1 MAAEDLELG
10 AEICWELGS
19 SGVTIID
26 PEDWEKLKPEE
37 KVRTENPPV
46 AEVKAYFAEKVDPRP
61 LLADYQLE
69 AQISWQL
76 IKEEDWRN
84 EWKKYYHP
92 LRVGRKFFIRPV
104 WEEAE
109 DADRLTLII
118 EPGVSFGSGT
128 HPSTQLCL
136 EFLENYITPESRV
149 FDVGCGSGILAMAA
163 AKLGAKQVWAVDNDP
178 LAVKAAR
185 ENFQLN
191 NLEIEVVEGDLL
203 RQAQGQADLIAA
215 NIVAEVI
222 IQLAPAV
229 AAALTDGGIFLAS
242 GIYCERETEVEK
254 FLTANQFELLAR
266 KREGEWTALAMR
278 KR

>member
-1 MAAEDLELG
+1 ELG

-19 SGVTIID
+19 SGVSIID
-26 PEDWEKLKPEE
+26 PRDWESLKPEE
-37 KVRTENPPV
+37 KVTEEKPA

-61 LLADYQLE
+61 LLNNYKLS
-69 AQISWQL
+69 AQIVWQL
-76 IKEEDWRN
+76 IKEDDWRH

-92 LRVGRKFFIRPV
+92 LRVGRKFFIKPV

-109 DADRLTLII
+109 DLERLTLVI

-163 AKLGAKQVWAVDNDP
+163 AKLGAAQVWAVDNDP
-178 LAVKAAR
+178 LAVKAAK

-191 NLEIEVVEGDLL
+191 ALQIEVVEGDLL
-203 RQAQGQADLIAA
+203 RQAKGRANLIVA

-222 IQLAPAV
+222 IQLAPTV
-229 AAALTDGGIFLAS
+229 AEFLEDGGLFIAS
-242 GIYCERETEVEK
+242 GIYYERETEVEK
-254 FLTANQFELLAR
+254 FLTARQFELMAR
-266 KREGEWTALAMR
+266 KREGEWTALAVR